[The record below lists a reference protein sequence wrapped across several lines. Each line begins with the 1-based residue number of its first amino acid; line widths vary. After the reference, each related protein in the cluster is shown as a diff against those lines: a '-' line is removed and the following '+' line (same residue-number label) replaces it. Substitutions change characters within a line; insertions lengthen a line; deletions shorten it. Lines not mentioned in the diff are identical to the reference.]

1 LQVKIFK
8 SSLGG
13 SISLPQNETRKQDK
27 TATLVLAAGKV
38 SGKRRESR
46 TGAKPIKHY
55 IKDVLPFQAQYQSR
69 RRAAS
74 RIDRARHRA

>member
-13 SISLPQNETRKQDK
+13 TSNLPQNGTQKQDK

-46 TGAKPIKHY
+46 TGTKPSKTLYQRRPAISSAIK
-55 IKDVLPFQAQYQSR
+55 
-69 RRAAS
+69 AAVM
-74 RIDRARHRA
+74 R